1 MSTGGDRAPGRD
13 EAVLDGAGRF
23 GRWTSVRATG
33 RRDQTADRRLCGSGR
48 RCGGGGRG
56 LRPSTPSWRSS
67 AGIRWETAGTSSG
80 TWRDRVIVYLVGM
93 PAPARRRWER
103 GLEPAGRAV
112 HRPGRRD
119 RAGRGTIG
127 GELFADQG
135 RRRSGPRGRALLDA
149 SRHDPAV
156 VACGGGVVL
165 EPANRITLRN
175 TGVCVFIDVP
185 LEQLRARIHGRR
197 TSADP
202 RRRDW
207 APPGRA

>member
-1 MSTGGDRAPGRD
+1 
-13 EAVLDGAGRF
+13 
-23 GRWTSVRATG
+23 
-33 RRDQTADRRLCGSGR
+33 
-48 RCGGGGRG
+48 
-56 LRPSTPSWRSS
+56 
-67 AGIRWETAGTSSG
+67 
-80 TWRDRVIVYLVGM
+80 
-93 PAPARRRWER
+93 
-103 GLEPAGRAV
+103 
-112 HRPGRRD
+112 
-119 RAGRGTIG
+119 
-127 GELFADQG
+127 
-135 RRRSGPRGRALLDA
+135 
-149 SRHDPAV
+149 